1 MRTAFAPLVV
11 LLLLGPSGCG
21 EKAPLP
27 KGPPPVYEPAREFPG
42 GVVGDEQPGAIPPP
56 VSVPVAPPS
65 PSAVPPADS
74 AVPPAARP

>member
-1 MRTAFAPLVV
+1 
-11 LLLLGPSGCG
+11 
-21 EKAPLP
+21 
-27 KGPPPVYEPAREFPG
+27 VYEPAREFPG